1 MPAESPALQQ
11 AVPASS
17 CPLTDQCYLAVNR
30 SPAGVYCGSIPL
42 FGSADVHKHRCSID
56 VGMKVPTPPPTRIK
70 SEHLFRQLVSTTGGM
85 QPTSSRAEVTERAG
99 LYTKSCVQGLG
110 YNKIRV
116 WDL

>member
-1 MPAESPALQQ
+1 MQHRCWHE
-11 AVPASS
+11 
-17 CPLTDQCYLAVNR
+17 
-30 SPAGVYCGSIPL
+30 
-42 FGSADVHKHRCSID
+42 SADA
-56 VGMKVPTPPPTRIK
+56 PPPPPTRIK

-116 WDL
+116 WDWQQLCHFAGGVFHGLLKVHEKHKLIPG